1 MQYVVPVSERIPW
14 LQFVPSGEQNHPLA
28 MQLMPLVTLCP
39 LLAHVQHTVSPSIMS
54 NLLGTNAR
62 PCPTV
67 TSHTRGPGGPQG
79 VRRGRG
85 VGVGLAV
92 TGGESTNA
100 KPVMPAVITINRSTR
115 GTRGNTNA
123 LIRFVVTGCND
134 RPSDIFIAKLRPV
147 SSMAL
152 TRPSGFFLEK
162 AGAHRTRHRRI
173 LCEI

>member
-1 MQYVVPVSERIPW
+1 MQYVVPVLERIPW

-28 MQLMPLVTLCP
+28 RQLMPLVTLWP

-67 TSHTRGPGGPQG
+67 TSHTRGPGGAQG

-92 TGGESTNA
+92 TGGESMNA
-100 KPVMPAVITINRSTR
+100 KPVTKAVMVIKRNTR
-115 GTRGNTNA
+115 GSRGNTNA
-123 LIRFVVTGCND
+123 LFRFVVTRC
-134 RPSDIFIAKLRPV
+134 K
-147 SSMAL
+147 
-152 TRPSGFFLEK
+152 
-162 AGAHRTRHRRI
+162 
-173 LCEI
+173 

>member
-1 MQYVVPVSERIPW
+1 MQYVVPVLERIPW

-28 MQLMPLVTLCP
+28 RP

-92 TGGESTNA
+92 TAGESMNA
-100 KPVMPAVITINRSTR
+100 KPVTKAVMAIKR
-115 GTRGNTNA
+115 NT
-123 LIRFVVTGCND
+123 
-134 RPSDIFIAKLRPV
+134 
-147 SSMAL
+147 
-152 TRPSGFFLEK
+152 
-162 AGAHRTRHRRI
+162 
-173 LCEI
+173 